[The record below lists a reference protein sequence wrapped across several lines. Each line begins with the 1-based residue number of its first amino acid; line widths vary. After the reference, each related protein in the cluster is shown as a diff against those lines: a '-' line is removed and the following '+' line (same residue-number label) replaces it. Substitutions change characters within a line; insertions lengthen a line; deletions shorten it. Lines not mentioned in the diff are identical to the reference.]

1 MFDILGTIIDLIPS
15 FIKSRLCS
23 KEERKQRHLDD
34 IKKDVLQPMFN
45 NLTTFYIPIL
55 EKEKEIVIDS
65 YSYNKEQVQYKL
77 VPSLESVKIETI
89 GLNVKPNFQKIN
101 ENLYSDIKEK
111 HFRELI
117 REWEDFDSQLKQYSD
132 NWVSYA
138 EKIFS
143 KINDE
148 IKLPIINNFNMEGD
162 FIYTYRLAAYVTNII
177 YGFNQRNLIRY
188 SDKGLVIINMDVL
201 RGSKEKQQKCLEL
214 IDKLEKDGSFLKE
227 LNPVHKE
234 LLGKA
239 YHLQR
244 ELDRTIK
251 TYKLSGNC
259 EFV

>member
-1 MFDILGTIIDLIPS
+1 MVDIGTIIDLIPS

-34 IKKDVLQPMFN
+34 IKKDVLQPLFN
-45 NLTTFYIPIL
+45 NLTTIYIPIL
-55 EKEKEIVIDS
+55 EKEKEIVIDG
-65 YSYNKEQVQYKL
+65 YSYNKEQIQFKL
-77 VPSLESVKIETI
+77 VSTLESVKIESI
-89 GLNVKPNFQKIN
+89 GLIVKPNYQKIN
-101 ENLYSDIKEK
+101 ENLYSDMKEK
-111 HFRELI
+111 HFRELVK
-117 REWEDFDSQLKQYSD
+117 EWEDFESQIKHYSG

-138 EKIFS
+138 DKIFT

-148 IKLPIINNFNMEGD
+148 LRLPIISTFDMTGD
-162 FIYTYRLAAYVTNII
+162 FIYTYRIAAYVTNII
-177 YGFNQRNLIRY
+177 YGFNQRNPIRY
-188 SDKGLVIINMDVL
+188 SEKGLSFVNMDVL
-201 RGSKEKQQKCLEL
+201 RGSKEKQQKCLDL
-214 IDKLEKDGSFLKE
+214 IDKLEKDDSFLKE
-227 LNPVHKE
+227 LNPAHKE